1 MKKLWKWIIG
11 GVLLLALAAAGALL
25 YIRSVA
31 PPGEEWI
38 AYGNEVV
45 IASIDRQLSGL
56 DMERVRSEKESFLL
70 ERSVPE
76 LQAAVARGELSY
88 EELTALCLL
97 RIQDLDQRDHGYNA
111 VTAVAL
117 DALEQ
122 AREKDRA
129 RAAAGDGDL
138 PALFG
143 IPVLLKDNIN
153 TAGIPTSAGAAA
165 FADFV
170 PAEDAALVTALRDQG
185 AVILGK
191 SNLSEFAGFS
201 SAVAPAGY
209 SGSKGQTV
217 NPFAPLRLS
226 PSGSSSGSAV
236 AVTANLVPLSVG
248 TETAGS
254 IVGPA
259 SANSVVG
266 FKPSRGRVSAQ
277 GVFPLISAVD
287 TPGPIAKTVGDAAL
301 AYAALSGEEVP
312 TGLDTAELRG
322 ASIGLA
328 FFGYEDE
335 AAIQALR
342 ETLESAGARVEDV
355 ELSQE
360 GVSVQTLIPLTFRGE
375 FEAFTQQYGLPI
387 TTLEE
392 LVAYNREDPERRAR
406 YGQDLL
412 EAARDAEQDPG
423 QIEDSI
429 QQAEA
434 ILSDLFARRGLD
446 AVVFLNTAGSTVV
459 SAAGWPELTVPF
471 GTDGRGAPQGATF
484 TAPYGEDPALL
495 RLGAAFER
503 VVGGRTVPR

>member
-1 MKKLWKWIIG
+1 MKKYLKWSAG
-11 GVLLLALAAAGALL
+11 GILLLVLAAVGILL

-31 PPGEEWI
+31 PPGEEWV
-38 AYGNEVV
+38 AYGNEAV
-45 IASIDRQLSGL
+45 IASIDRQLEGL
-56 DMERVRSEKESFLL
+56 DMERVRTEKESYLL
-70 ERSVPE
+70 ERTVPE
-76 LQAAVARGELSY
+76 LQAAVARGELTY
-88 EELTALCLL
+88 EELTALCLF
-97 RIQDLDQRDHGYNA
+97 RIRELDQRERGYNA
-111 VTAVAL
+111 VTAVAP

-122 AREKDRA
+122 AREKDRT
-129 RAAAGDGDL
+129 RAAGRGEL
-138 PALFG
+138 PPLFG
-143 IPVLLKDNIN
+143 IPVMLKDNIN

-201 SAVAPAGY
+201 SGVAPAGY

-236 AVTANLVPLSVG
+236 AVTANLVPVSVG

-259 SANSVVG
+259 AANSVVG

-301 AYAALSGEEVP
+301 AYAALSGEAVP
-312 TGLDTAELRG
+312 TDLDTAELRG
-322 ASIGLA
+322 ASIGLI

-335 AAIQALR
+335 AAVQALR
-342 ETLESAGARVEDV
+342 ETLEAAGARVEDM

-387 TTLEE
+387 ITLEE
-392 LVAYNREDPERRAR
+392 LVAYNQEDPKRRAR

-429 QQAEA
+429 KRAEA

-446 AVVFLNTAGSTVV
+446 AAAFLNAAGSTVV

-471 GTDGRGAPQGATF
+471 GTDGKGAPQGATF

-503 VVGGRTVPR
+503 AAEGRVVPR